1 MDIWNRMA
9 FAKTHTKKLLTEHA
23 NNSWKEFTIANNENG
38 MHDARAALS
47 FRKKCK
53 FCQGLSFT
61 HRLAIGLR
69 YSQLHLL
76 VLALLVT
83 VRPDFYLPA
92 CLSRWL
98 LSFSPQHFPPLIYQK
113 HFLDILWIYL
123 FNQAQLNNVSNRSA
137 LCPCPW
143 YVIL

>member
-1 MDIWNRMA
+1 MDIWNIMA
-9 FAKTHTKKLLTEHA
+9 FAKTHKKITEKHA

-76 VLALLVT
+76 VLAGSVT

-92 CLSRWL
+92 CLGG
-98 LSFSPQHFPPLIYQK
+98 FC
-113 HFLDILWIYL
+113 HFL
-123 FNQAQLNNVSNRSA
+123 LNISPHLNISNFFWTYSTGFIFSTR
-137 LCPCPW
+137 LG
-143 YVIL
+143 